1 MKCVK
6 CETDNNLKERTKAGG
21 RCKNCNHPFAFDPK
35 AGSKFTDIFFNNSI
49 QTISSENTLFFTPKQ
64 LWYLIEKRLARNTLG
79 LFIYYVV
86 LLSFIGLISLIIL
99 RAISAS
105 AIKINPLLWLV
116 ILICANILAGIW
128 KRY

>member
-6 CETDNNLKERTKAGG
+6 CNTDNNLKERTEAGG

-64 LWYLIEKRLARNTLG
+64 LWYFIEKRLVNKNNINPFG
-79 LFIYYVV
+79 CSVF
-86 LLSFIGLISLIIL
+86 LIIFL
-99 RAISAS
+99 GF
-105 AIKINPLLWLV
+105 LV
-116 ILICANILAGIW
+116 WVFN
-128 KRY
+128 